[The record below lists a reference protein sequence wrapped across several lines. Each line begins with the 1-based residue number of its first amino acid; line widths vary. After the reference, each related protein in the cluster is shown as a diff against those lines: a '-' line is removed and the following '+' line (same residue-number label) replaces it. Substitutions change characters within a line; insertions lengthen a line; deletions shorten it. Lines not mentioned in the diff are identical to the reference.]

1 MAVAR
6 LGFKRRATAVLKS
19 NLIPSIEFGTAVARR
34 LKRAKGILQFS
45 PASDSKRDN
54 KPVI

>member
-19 NLIPSIEFGTAVARR
+19 NLIRSIEFGTAIARR
-34 LKRAKGILQFS
+34 LKRAKDSPVRYSPSPPPPRVLQ
-45 PASDSKRDN
+45 
-54 KPVI
+54 